1 MVRHTIPRPTKRRPT
16 DNKRK
21 PTELVGG
28 GTTPVQMGPR
38 DATTPPHAE
47 HTGTKNQ
54 PVDPPIRG
62 VFSNRGAH
70 DQFAWKSMAFWLRRQ
85 LCHLTPDSVNQAN
98 RLSTVKG

>member
-1 MVRHTIPRPTKRRPT
+1 MYTHTNREE
-16 DNKRK
+16 RK
-21 PTELVGG
+21 VFSFS
-28 GTTPVQMGPR
+28 MR
-38 DATTPPHAE
+38 K
-47 HTGTKNQ
+47 GTKNQ

-62 VFSNRGAH
+62 VFSTRGAH